1 MCGISVLFHKNRLTQ
16 QLLLKFLP
24 NSKFSIKIEDI
35 ITNEFFN
42 ECYLAI
48 CFISTVIFE
57 RVHANR
63 QSVLMYQNEKEF
75 PLKNNVEYLHFI
87 NSKDELNTI
96 IKKCYF

>member
-1 MCGISVLFHKNRLTQ
+1 M
-16 QLLLKFLP
+16 KFLP
-24 NSKFSIKIEDI
+24 NCKFSIKIDDI

-57 RVHANR
+57 RVHAKR
-63 QSVLMYQNEKEF
+63 ESVLMYQNEKEF
-75 PLKNNVEYLHFI
+75 PLKNNVDYLHFI